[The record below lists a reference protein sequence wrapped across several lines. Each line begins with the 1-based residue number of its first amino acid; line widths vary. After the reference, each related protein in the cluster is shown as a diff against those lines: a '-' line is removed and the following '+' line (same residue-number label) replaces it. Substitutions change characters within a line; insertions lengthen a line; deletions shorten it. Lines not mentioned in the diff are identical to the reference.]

1 MSTEHAF
8 LGEEFLTWLWFRL
21 ETDGGDF
28 ELADARTASV
38 SLDDFL
44 AFAPSEDDETE
55 QTLRKGLPSRSA
67 EARAGLRNG
76 RRVRRMKLIVAIGDR
91 EWSLTVEGPTLN
103 LQGVKLPPDPEDVG
117 SREELAAERAAAF
130 FEIRD
135 VVATLYRRFLD
146 ERLRDDYKATA
157 GEEQAQWM
165 AG

>member
-28 ELADARTASV
+28 ELAGGRSASV

-44 AFAPSEDDETE
+44 AFAPGDDDETE

-67 EARAGLRNG
+67 EARAALRHG
-76 RRVRRMKLIVAIGDR
+76 RRVRRMKLIVALGDR
-91 EWSLTVEGPTLN
+91 EWSLTIEGPTLD
-103 LQGVKLPPDPEDVG
+103 LHGVRLPPDPEDAG

-130 FEIRD
+130 FEIRG
-135 VVATLYRRFLD
+135 VVAALYRRFLD
-146 ERLRDDYKATA
+146 DRLRDDYRATSGRA
-157 GEEQAQWM
+157 QARWM